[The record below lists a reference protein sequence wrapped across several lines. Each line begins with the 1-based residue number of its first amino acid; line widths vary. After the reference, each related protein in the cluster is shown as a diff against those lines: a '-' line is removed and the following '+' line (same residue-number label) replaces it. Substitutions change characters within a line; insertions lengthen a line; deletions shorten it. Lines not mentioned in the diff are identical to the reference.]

1 VKRSSFKQ
9 SAQKATE
16 RTHRDALRA
25 KVNTAEEKT
34 RAVRTRARGVCE
46 KALKRCAAARGE
58 YKATRAERDAARALA
73 REYRLI
79 ARAERIR
86 EKGQRAEKK
95 RAPSIA
101 RVSESDDQ
109 VLQNIPPELVALWK
123 RVKTGIKSGPNIS
136 RTEAFLKYAEE
147 HPEEVYEAI
156 GDAVGETSDDEY
168 AAAWEASS
176 RRARANPGQLV
187 ALGWL
192 VELHTKS
199 GKVITAPR
207 STLLAYDPRA
217 KVRGLVI
224 VYGVKTSRAKA
235 PPSAEKEY
243 KRTHWGQGGA
253 WGISSGDAPE
263 ARGAVGVLCT
273 RVIYATKKGGDRDLV
288 NYDHT
293 FEKTMPQLVKAGG
306 SRVQFHGGTYRVTER
321 GIVG

>member
-1 VKRSSFKQ
+1 M
-9 SAQKATE
+9 
-16 RTHRDALRA
+16 RA
-25 KVNTAEEKT
+25 KVRSAEEKT
-34 RAVRTRARGVCE
+34 RAVRSRARGVCE
-46 KALKRCAAARGE
+46 KALKRCAEARGE
-58 YKATRAERDAARALA
+58 YKATRAERDAARSLA

-86 EKGQRAEKK
+86 EKGMRAERKQ
-95 RAPSIA
+95 RGPSIV
-101 RVSESDDQ
+101 RVSESDDL
-109 VLQNIPPELVALWK
+109 VRQNIPPELVALFN
-123 RVKTGIKSGPNIS
+123 RVKGGIKSGPNIS
-136 RTEAFLKYAEE
+136 RTEAFLKYVEE

-156 GDAVGETSDDEY
+156 GDAVGETTDDEY

-176 RRARANPGQLV
+176 RRARQNPGQLV

-192 VELHTKS
+192 VELHTKK
-199 GKVITAPR
+199 GVIVAPR

-217 KVRGLVI
+217 KLRGLVI

-253 WGISSGDAPE
+253 WGVSSGDAPE
-263 ARGAVGVLCT
+263 ARGSVGQLCT

-288 NYDHT
+288 NYDHA
-293 FEKTMPQLVKAGG
+293 FEGTLPQLVKAVG